1 MITCGIELKGSEAL
15 LALASLDAG
24 QPVHLPSAI
33 KKIGIE
39 DDEDAGQVRE
49 FLARVQAFVSE
60 HGVTH
65 VAIKKRSK
73 KGDFAG
79 GPVTFKLEGLLQ
91 LLQGCEVLLVSPQT
105 IAAQGKKHD
114 LTPPAA
120 LNKYQH
126 EAWKSACSVLLTHR

>member
-114 LTPPAA
+114 FTPLAG

-126 EAWKSACSVLLTHR
+126 EAWKSACAVMFKR

>member
-1 MITCGIELKGSEAL
+1 MTICGIELKGSEAL

-24 QPVHLPSAI
+24 QPVHMATTI

-39 DDEDAGQVRE
+39 DDEDAAQVRD
-49 FLARVQAFVSE
+49 FAARVQAFVGE

-91 LLQGCEVLLVSPQT
+91 MLQGCEVHLVSPQT

-114 LTPPAA
+114 FTPPAG

-126 EAWKSACSVLLTHR
+126 EAWKSACAVMFTRR

>member
-1 MITCGIELKGSEAL
+1 MTICGIELKGSEAL

-24 QPVHLPSAI
+24 QPVHMATTI

-39 DDEDAGQVRE
+39 DDEDAAQVRD
-49 FLARVQAFVSE
+49 FAARVQAFVGE

-91 LLQGCEVLLVSPQT
+91 MLQGCEVHLVSPQT

-114 LTPPAA
+114 FTPPAG

-126 EAWKSACSVLLTHR
+126 EAWKSACAVMFVRR

>member
-1 MITCGIELKGSEAL
+1 MIICGIELKGSEAL
-15 LALASLDAG
+15 LAVARLDAG
-24 QPVHLPSAI
+24 VPVHLAPAV

-39 DDEDAGQVRE
+39 DDEDAAQVRD
-49 FLARVQAFVSE
+49 FAARVRAFVDE
-60 HGVTH
+60 HGITH
-65 VAIKKRSK
+65 LAIKKRSK

-91 LLQGCEVLLVSPQT
+91 LLDGCEVHLVSPQT
-105 IAAQGKKHD
+105 ITAQGKKHD

-126 EAWKSACSVLLTHR
+126 EAWKSAGALLFTRR